1 MPSFP
6 GEVPP
11 LSERIAWAVTPSLI
25 RGLGRI
31 AWRLRVEVEGDLPD
45 PPFVVAG
52 NHHSFLDPFLV
63 GGVLARKLRFLA
75 LDELFGNYSLV
86 DRVLDVYDVI
96 PVKRGAV
103 PLGPIRTAL
112 GHLSDGGVVGLFP
125 EGTRHWDF
133 DPGRVRPGAAWLA
146 IRAQVPLVPVALVGT
161 DRVLGVD
168 NKLRAGRVR
177 VTVGPA
183 LRGTGANRDAVDD
196 LTRRWGVWIASRL

>member
-11 LSERIAWAVTPSLI
+11 LSERIAWTVTPSLI

-31 AWRLRVEVEGDLPD
+31 AWRLKVEVEGDLPD

-86 DRVLDVYDVI
+86 DRVLDAYDVI
-96 PVKRGAV
+96 PVKRGTV

-133 DPGRVRPGAAWLA
+133 DPGRARPGAAWLA
-146 IRAQVPLVPVALVGT
+146 IRGQVPLVPVALVGT

-168 NKLRAGRVR
+168 NKLRTGRVR

-183 LRGTGANRDAVDD
+183 LRGKGANRDAVDD